1 MNTSRDF
8 TMDFRLRT
16 HFAQAQRDVA
26 AVQAGLDDLAESAGK
41 AADVMA
47 GVAPADGLDAATAA
61 QESYAAAARATQQ
74 AVAEEIGLIGE
85 LQGVIARG
93 AGSWEE
99 LAQAEA
105 MLDKAMAKGLITMEE
120 YDEAL
125 VSLDKSHAKLQKA
138 EGESQKQLDGTLKR
152 YDKTAST
159 LQRLKRDEEELR
171 RAVDEGRISREQYN
185 RAMANVTAQR
195 QALQMAQNQRALNLN
210 SAGVQRNLTQLLTYS
225 ATGNWQLAANQILQ
239 LGNQAGAARVLLSGM
254 GLAAGAAAGSVVA
267 LGVAATKGY
276 LELRALETAILAT
289 GGASGLTAGQVA
301 NMADQVGEATG
312 RYGDAEKAAALLVK
326 SGAASAGTLEDMV
339 TAAVNLSR
347 LTGESIEETTR
358 KVARLAKEPT
368 EGVRD
373 LDRQL
378 NYLTAT
384 TYGQIRA
391 LEEQGRQQE
400 AVRLALG
407 ETADMS
413 RTRVA
418 QMVEQAGALER
429 AWDSVRSSVAGVWD
443 QMKNV
448 LRTDIDHQIET
459 LKSDIEFFRQMQTGW
474 GIRGDRERGRK
485 GEAVARARLAELLA
499 QKARG
504 EADAEEER
512 EQRKT
517 AEEAKAAME
526 RVDALVA
533 SLDKEAAKRREI
545 NEVLALYNKL
555 DREGARTG
563 NYDSRLFDGSQEKL
577 LAAIEEKYKP
587 RSTPKGPR
595 GDDPDKAAAREVANL
610 QRQIAMLAELEDGQ
624 TSVSEA
630 ARIRYE
636 IEEGI
641 FKQASPALKQLLID
655 YSQLYDSE
663 KRIIEANKQMV
674 QVHLELAR
682 LRGEPVPPEL
692 DESTRQLTRLREE
705 LERIGRTG
713 DAADITRLLNLRTAN
728 AELTRLTGELDRAQR
743 QFSAAEQ
750 RVHIEQQA
758 GLISSITAQEKLLEI
773 RQREIAELQRLLP
786 LMREQAQLLGSPEA
800 LARLAEMENR
810 LFELQNQAGLL
821 ATTFRQGLESGIGG
835 ALEKIRTESL
845 SLGDAIKAVVGGIAD
860 AMGQLASQQ
869 LASAATAQLMKLAG
883 KAGGLDVGQ
892 PDPAEAAAAGVAYA
906 APIQGASAALAGA
919 SATLG
924 TAGAGLNSGAAAI
937 TVAAAQLMA
946 AAQALTV
953 ANSIGAATGFADGGY
968 TGPGG
973 KYAVAGVV
981 HRGEYVMPQETVRHY
996 GLAAMQALHARQVAL
1011 DGLRAPNVRTA
1022 PAPRFSFADGGLVG
1036 GSPLGDVKVAVM
1048 NLLSGDMLAQALAN
1062 SHEFRR
1068 VVVNTVVE
1076 EGGAVQAGWQQ

>member
-26 AVQAGLDDLAESAGK
+26 AVQAGLDDLAESASK

-225 ATGNWQLAANQILQ
+225 ATGNWAMAGNQILQ
-239 LGNQAGAARVLLSGM
+239 LGNQAGAASVLLSGM
-254 GLAAGAAAGSVVA
+254 GMAAGIAAGSVVA
-267 LGVAATKGY
+267 LGAAAVKGY
-276 LELRALETAILAT
+276 LEMRSLEATILAT
-289 GGASGLTAGQVA
+289 GNQAGVTAGQVA
-301 NMADQVGEATG
+301 EMGNRVGEATG
-312 RYGDAEKAAALLVK
+312 EFGDADKALSLLLQ
-326 SGAASAGTLEDMV
+326 SAGVGAEHLESLT

-347 LTGESIEETTR
+347 LTGQSIEQTTR
-358 KVARLAKEPT
+358 QVAGLAAEPVKALR
-368 EGVRD
+368 E
-373 LDRQL
+373 LDRQY
-378 NYLTAT
+378 NFLTAA
-384 TYGQIRA
+384 TYAHIKS
-391 LEEQGRQQE
+391 LEEQGRQQD
-400 AVRLALG
+400 AVREAIAQT
-407 ETADMS
+407 EQMS
-413 RTRVA
+413 RSRVA
-418 QMVEQAGALER
+418 LMEQQAGMIER
-429 AWDSVRSSVAGVWD
+429 AWRGVLDTLGSVWD
-443 QMKNV
+443 K
-448 LRTDIDHQIET
+448 LKDLGRTDLDAQIEQ
-459 LKSDIEFFRQMQTGW
+459 LESDIQLYQQAQRSWAFK
-474 GIRGDRERGRK
+474 GDHERYAAAER
-485 GEAVARARLAELLA
+485 VARARLEELRLT
-499 QKARG
+499 KASN
-504 EADAEEER
+504 EEDARRQAER
-512 EQRKT
+512 E
-517 AEEAKAAME
+517 AEARAAKDAID
-526 RVDALVA
+526 RVDAMVA
-533 SLDKEAAKRREI
+533 GLDKQAAKQREI
-545 NEVLALYNKL
+545 NELIQLYNRIAVANPND
-555 DREGARTG
+555 DRL
-563 NYDSRLFDGSQEKL
+563 YDGSFEKL
-577 LAAIEEKYKP
+577 KAQIEDRYK
-587 RSTPKGPR
+587 TKG
-595 GDDPDKAAAREVANL
+595 GSKAENDADKQAAREVANL
-610 QRQIAMLAELEDGQ
+610 QRQIALLAELGEGE
-624 TSVSEA
+624 TRASEA

-636 IEEGI
+636 IEEGAYRN
-641 FKQASPALKQLLID
+641 ASDALKQQLID
-655 YSQLYDSE
+655 YAQLLDSE
-663 KRIIEANKQMV
+663 QRRGEAAKEMV
-674 QVHLELAR
+674 AVQLEIAR
-682 LRGEPVPPEL
+682 LTGQQAPEGL
-692 DESTRQLTRLREE
+692 DEATLKLKRLRTEME
-705 LERIGRTG
+705 NLGH
-713 DAADITRLLNLRTAN
+713 AAEAAEITRLLGLREAN

-860 AMGQLASQQ
+860 ALGQLASQQ

-1011 DGLRAPNVRTA
+1011 DGFRAPNVRTA